1 MANETP
7 PNKGE
12 QVKGGPPIIENAQ
25 LPRMGTQAMPPKLI
39 NGAVRHMTVGAQPAQ
54 GSNLMAPVPKD
65 QMPQQGAGGKPTY
78 PAQERKTMEQPAPGQ
93 GYIRLHVRVTNGQL
107 SVIGAQAVAG
117 PLVQNQGLHHDYS
130 YEVTVGANRVAAE
143 SFPNPAE
150 WRSYPNPHGGPGQEG
165 HHITH
170 AANYDL
176 TVRIP
181 QQALSLAQLPQM
193 QIALYQV
200 SENAQHKPLGTQV
213 LNAQF
218 SQQVRE
224 VARLNGLH
232 IEQLPAPV
240 QESLRKALQ

>member
-12 QVKGGPPIIENAQ
+12 QVKGGPHIVENAQ
-25 LPRMGTQAMPPKLI
+25 LTRMGTQAMPRKLN
-39 NGAVRHMTVGAQPAQ
+39 NGAVRHMTVGAQPVQ

-65 QMPQQGAGGKPTY
+65 QTQQQGAGGKPTY

-117 PLVQNQGLHHDYS
+117 PLVQNQSLHHDYA
-130 YEVTVGANRVAAE
+130 YEVTVGANRVAVE
-143 SFPNPAE
+143 SLPNPEE
-150 WRSYPNPHGGPGQEG
+150 WSSYPNPHGVQGQEG

-170 AANYDL
+170 AASYDL

-181 QQALSLAQLPQM
+181 RQALSLAELPQM
-193 QIALYQV
+193 
-200 SENAQHKPLGTQV
+200 ENALDQDSD
-213 LNAQF
+213 N
-218 SQQVRE
+218 
-224 VARLNGLH
+224 
-232 IEQLPAPV
+232 
-240 QESLRKALQ
+240 

>member
-12 QVKGGPPIIENAQ
+12 QVKGGPPIVENAQ

-39 NGAVRHMTVGAQPAQ
+39 NGAVRHMTVGAQPVQ

-65 QMPQQGAGGKPTY
+65 QTQQQGAGGKPTY

-117 PLVQNQGLHHDYS
+117 PLVQNQSLHHDYA
-130 YEVTVGANRVAAE
+130 YEVTVGANRVAVE

-150 WRSYPNPHGGPGQEG
+150 RRSYPNPHGAQGQEG

-170 AANYDL
+170 AASYDF
-176 TVRIP
+176 TARIP
-181 QQALSLAQLPQM
+181 RPPLSRAQLPQVQM
-193 QIALYQV
+193 ALKQAPA
-200 SENAQHKPLGTQV
+200 NAQHRRSAST
-213 LNAQF
+213 
-218 SQQVRE
+218 
-224 VARLNGLH
+224 VAH
-232 IEQLPAPV
+232 T
-240 QESLRKALQ
+240 